1 MQMIDFKNIDY
12 GATGNEEII
21 QNVRFI
27 LSTIIG
33 SCVLDINLGIS
44 PDIVDPPIQLAQT
57 KITAEIIE
65 KIEAYE
71 PRVTVESVTFSA
83 DPLNGRLIPQ
93 VKVVNKENGE
103 VWTA

>member
-1 MQMIDFKNIDY
+1 MIFKDIDY

-33 SCVLDINLGIS
+33 SCVLDINFGVS
-44 PDIVDPPIQLAQT
+44 PDVVDSPIQLTTQA

-71 PRVTVESVTFSA
+71 PRVMVESVTFSA
-83 DPLNGRLIPQ
+83 DPLNGQLIPQ

>member
-27 LSTIIG
+27 LSTIVS
-33 SCVLDINLGIS
+33 SCVLDVNLGVS
-44 PDIVDPPIQLAQT
+44 PDVVDSPIQLAQA
-57 KITAEIIE
+57 KITSEIIE

-83 DPLNGRLIPQ
+83 DPLNGRLIPR

>member
-1 MQMIDFKNIDY
+1 MIDFKAIDY

-33 SCVLDINLGIS
+33 SCVLDINLGVS
-44 PDIVDPPIQLAQT
+44 PDIADSPIQLAQA

-71 PRVTVESVTFSA
+71 PRVMVESVTFFA